1 MITEKDVCKNK
12 SVLTESYKSS
22 LIETI
27 NFLENFK
34 KKKLQ
39 KVEVKNYLEEMKSN
53 IRLNF
58 NNFNG
63 SYADLMKIQN
73 KKDFLKQ
80 YKGKNLAELRKS
92 GIRTESPAFEFN
104 FKDGIPRIG
113 APHSFVEGEI
123 QPKDYYNNVILIFF
137 FGRPKF
143 FTEGLILSDFSNINS
158 KSSLSDKSLYKVHV
172 EKENDKDFFESFYKN
187 LENYRKRTINDKIDL
202 LKSDFVELINIPL
215 NSFEDSRIN
224 RLQKIRNYFG
234 LGLFKDEKKE
244 G

>member
-12 SVLTESYKSS
+12 SILTESYKES

-27 NFLENFK
+27 KFLESFK

-58 NNFNG
+58 DKFNG
-63 SYADLMKIQN
+63 SYGELIKIRDKN
-73 KKDFLKQ
+73 NFIKE
-80 YKGKNLAELRKS
+80 YKGKSLAELRYK
-92 GIRTESPAFEFN
+92 GIRIESPVFEFN
-104 FKDGIPRIG
+104 FQDKIPHIRS
-113 APHSFVEGEI
+113 PRSFLEEI
-123 QPKDYYNNVILIFF
+123 QTKDSYKNIISVYF

-143 FTEGLILSDFSNINS
+143 FTEGLILLDLSSRNS
-158 KSSLSDKSLYKVHV
+158 KSITSEKSFYKVYV
-172 EKENDKDFFESFYKN
+172 KKENDKDFFELFFKSLEGYK
-187 LENYRKRTINDKIDL
+187 KRVINDKIDL
-202 LKSDFVELINIPL
+202 LKSDLIELINLPL
-215 NSFEDSRIN
+215 NSFEDSRIT

-234 LGLFKDEKKE
+234 LGLFNGEKKE